1 MKALRGTPD
10 TNPRVAS
17 TPSLEVAFERRRHLR
32 VDVRE
37 SRVEQG
43 FDGVDG
49 SAQIDVRRVGN
60 FTAQETSLSLRRGQ
74 KLGYV
79 AQRDL
84 EFVPAAGSSF
94 FHRSRG
100 VVAGEQRRR
109 RFDAQRLF

>member
-74 KLGYV
+74 ELRNV
-79 AQRDL
+79 A
-84 EFVPAAGSSF
+84 
-94 FHRSRG
+94 
-100 VVAGEQRRR
+100 
-109 RFDAQRLF
+109 